1 MGCALVYCLFT
12 GEQLNCIASAHRISE
27 MMLILV
33 NAVAHGLENRTA
45 NPRSCIPRKR
55 QPFELPFCAVQSS
68 VQSCVFT

>member
-33 NAVAHGLENRTA
+33 NAVAHGLENLSA
-45 NPRSCIPRKR
+45 NPRSCIPCKH
-55 QPFELPFCAVQSS
+55 QPFGLLFCAVQSS